1 MIYFHF
7 FYNFFSLLGK
17 IYDLDKF
24 IQRFL
29 YTKFKSLG
37 IYIKETTPKNTWV
50 ETIIIIIIIIII
62 KIIIIK

>member
-1 MIYFHF
+1 MI

-29 YTKFKSLG
+29 YTNLNHLVFTLKKRHQ
-37 IYIKETTPKNTWV
+37 KNTRV
-50 ETIIIIIIIIII
+50 ETIIIIIII

>member
-1 MIYFHF
+1 MIFSLF

-24 IQRFL
+24 IQRLL

-37 IYIKETTPKNTWV
+37 IYIKETTPKNTRV
-50 ETIIIIIIIIII
+50 ETIIIIIIIII